1 MSPIAPS
8 RARVP
13 VTMSHAKPQP
23 RYDVS
28 VMLTG
33 DRAQIDQVEQDI
45 MAQLEDFAYTKASRF
60 AVKLSIEEAVAN
72 AFNHGHR
79 HLPPGVP
86 VRLEYSLAPD
96 QVRIAVED
104 QGPGF
109 VPADV
114 PDPTMDE
121 NIEQPSGRGIML
133 IRAYM
138 SSVAFSGTGNRIEM
152 TYKKPAPKT

>member
-1 MSPIAPS
+1 MSPIAPAL
-8 RARVP
+8 ARVP
-13 VTMSHAKPQP
+13 VTMSNASHHP

-33 DRAQIDQVEQDI
+33 DRTQIDQIEQDI
-45 MAQLEDFAYTKASRF
+45 MAQLEKFGYTKASRF
-60 AVKLSIEEAVAN
+60 AIKLSIEEAVAN
-72 AFNHGHR
+72 AFNHGHK

-86 VRLEYSLAPD
+86 VRLEYTLTSD

-138 SSVAFSGTGNRIEM
+138 SSVAFSGSGNRIEM
-152 TYKKPAPKT
+152 TYKKPAPKG

>member
-1 MSPIAPS
+1 
-8 RARVP
+8 
-13 VTMSHAKPQP
+13 MSHARPKP

-28 VMLTG
+28 IMLTG
-33 DRAQIDQVEQDI
+33 DRAQIDRLEGEI
-45 MAQLEDFAYTKASRF
+45 MATLEKLEYTKASRF
-60 AVKLSIEEAVAN
+60 AVKLSIEEAIAN
-72 AFNHGHR
+72 AFNHGHK

-86 VRLEYSLAPD
+86 VRLEYAIEPCE
-96 QVRIAVED
+96 VRVAVED

-109 VPADV
+109 KPADV

-138 SSVAFSGTGNRIEM
+138 SDVAFSESGNRVEM
-152 TYKKPAPKT
+152 RYRKPAPKV

>member
-1 MSPIAPS
+1 MSPLAPPL
-8 RARVP
+8 ARVP
-13 VTMSHAKPQP
+13 VTMSHASHHP

-33 DRAQIDQVEQDI
+33 DRAQIDQIEQDI
-45 MAQLEDFAYTKASRF
+45 MAQLEKFAYTKASRF

-72 AFNHGHR
+72 AFNHGHK

-96 QVRIAVED
+96 EVRVAVED

-138 SSVAFSGTGNRIEM
+138 TRVAFSGTGNRIEM
-152 TYKKPAPKT
+152 TYKKPAPKA

>member
-1 MSPIAPS
+1 
-8 RARVP
+8 
-13 VTMSHAKPQP
+13 MSHAKPQP

-33 DRAQIDQVEQDI
+33 DRAQIDQVEGDI
-45 MAQLEDFAYTKASRF
+45 IARLEQFAYAKASRF
-60 AVKLSIEEAVAN
+60 AVKLSVEEAVAN
-72 AFNHGHR
+72 AFNHGHKN
-79 HLPPGVP
+79 LPPGVP
-86 VRLEYSLAPD
+86 VRLEYAVAPD
-96 QVRIAVED
+96 EVRIAVED

-138 SSVAFSGTGNRIEM
+138 TRVAFSGSGNRIEM
-152 TYKKPAPKT
+152 TYKKPAPKA

>member
-1 MSPIAPS
+1 MSLAARS
-8 RARVP
+8 LARVP
-13 VTMSHAKPQP
+13 VTMSHASPQP
-23 RYDVS
+23 RFEVS

-45 MAQLEDFAYTKASRF
+45 MTELEKLAYTKASRF

-72 AFNHGHR
+72 AFNHGHK

-86 VRLEYSLAPD
+86 VRLEYSLSPD
-96 QVRIAVED
+96 QVRVTVED

-114 PDPTMDE
+114 PDPTVDE

-138 SSVAFSGTGNRIEM
+138 TTVTFSDTGNRIEM
-152 TYKKPAPKT
+152 IYKKPAPKS